1 MFDSIRAF
9 FSKRNAEFD
18 ASAMDA
24 LLVGGDDSC
33 TSITKAEAMNIPAVS
48 TSISFIAGTI
58 AGLPIKFYRINDDGS
73 IQEDENDYRL
83 SLLNDSTGDLLDANQ
98 WKFAMI
104 VDYLLE
110 GNAYTVVN
118 KVGNTIKSIN
128 YVDNMYVAVTPS
140 VNPIFKSVWIYIN
153 GQEFREFN
161 VMRLVRNSKD
171 GVIGEGVLKQNPLLF
186 NAMYNA
192 LKYENNSIKY
202 GNKKGFLKS
211 KYKLDDKAFTNL
223 KDAWKKL
230 FSTNANNNDI
240 MVLNEGISF
249 ESASSTALEN
259 QLDESK
265 QTNSELVYNVFGLP
279 AVLFSNNRDIKSDV
293 YITTIK
299 SAILPIVSAF
309 NTMLNKFMLLEKEKG
324 NVFFAMDT
332 SEILKADISERYAS
346 YETALKSG
354 WMQIDEVRKK
364 ENMPPLGLDF
374 VKMNLA
380 DAMYY
385 PKTKESYIANTNA
398 VQKLGEGTTI
408 GNPKG
413 KEENIDA
420 N

>member
-9 FSKRNAEFD
+9 FSKRSAEFD
-18 ASAMDA
+18 ESAMEA
-24 LLVGGDDSC
+24 LLSGADDNC
-33 TSITKAEAMNIPAVS
+33 TSISKEEAMNIPAVA
-48 TSISFIAGTI
+48 TSINFIAGTI
-58 AGLPIKFYRINDDGS
+58 AGLPIKFYRIKEDGS
-73 IQEDENDYRL
+73 IEEDEKDYRL
-83 SLLNDSTGDLLDANQ
+83 ALLNDSTGDLLDANQ

-110 GNAYTVVN
+110 GNSYTVVN

-128 YVDNMYVAVTPS
+128 YVDNMYVAITPS

-153 GQEFREFN
+153 GQEFREFD

-211 KYKLDDKAFTNL
+211 KYKLDEKAFTNL
-223 KDAWKKL
+223 KEAWKKL

-324 NVFFAMDT
+324 TVFFAMDT

-374 VKMNLA
+374 VKMSMA

-385 PKTKESYIANTNA
+385 PKTKEIYIANTNA

>member
-385 PKTKESYIANTNA
+385 PKTKEIYIANTNA

>member
-18 ASAMDA
+18 ESAMDA

-48 TSISFIAGTI
+48 TAISFIAGTI

-73 IQEDENDYRL
+73 IQEDEKDYRL

-385 PKTKESYIANTNA
+385 PKTKEIYIANTNA

>member
-1 MFDSIRAF
+1 MFDTIRAF

-18 ASAMDA
+18 ESAMDA

-48 TSISFIAGTI
+48 TAISFIAGTI

-73 IQEDENDYRL
+73 IQEDEKDYRL

-385 PKTKESYIANTNA
+385 PKTKEIYIANTNA

>member
-18 ASAMDA
+18 ESAIEA
-24 LLVGGDDSC
+24 LLTGGDDSC

-48 TSISFIAGTI
+48 TAISFIAGTI

-385 PKTKESYIANTNA
+385 PKTKEIYIANTNA